1 MLSLTRKADY
11 ALVALAYLGHRHDQK
26 TGPASARFIADEYKL
41 PLPLLMNILKE
52 LASAHLLTST
62 RGAAGGY
69 MLSKAPADISILQ
82 IIEVIE
88 GPLRVTL
95 CSDEENPSDKI
106 CDVEPN
112 CPIRNP
118 IRRLHTQLA
127 SFLQGMTLA
136 DLINESEFE
145 KADNQTALNTEAP
158 VLTPA
163 F

>member
-11 ALVALAYLGHRHDQK
+11 ALVALAYLGHRHEQQI
-26 TGPASARFIADEYKL
+26 GPASARFIADEYKL

-52 LASAHLLTST
+52 LASSNLLTST

-69 MLSKAPADISILQ
+69 MLAKPPAEISILQ

-95 CSDEENPSDKI
+95 CSDEDAPKDKP

-112 CPIRNP
+112 CPIRKP
-118 IRRLHTQLA
+118 IRRLHRKLA
-127 SFLQGMTLA
+127 TFLKEMSLA
-136 DLINESEFE
+136 DLICECDFE
-145 KADNQTALNTEAP
+145 KADNITAPSIAP
-158 VLTPA
+158 AVFSQAL
-163 F
+163 